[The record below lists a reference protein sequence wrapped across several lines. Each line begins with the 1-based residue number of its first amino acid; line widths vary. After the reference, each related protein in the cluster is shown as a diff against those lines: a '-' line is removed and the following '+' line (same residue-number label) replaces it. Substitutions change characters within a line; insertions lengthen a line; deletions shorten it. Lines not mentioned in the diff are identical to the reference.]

1 VSFRR
6 LLMVIELTVD
16 PEADDSDVAVAVE
29 DSIAG
34 SYGVSAYG
42 VRSIRVGLPHMHL
55 PKAVVPS

>member
-1 VSFRR
+1 VSYRR
-6 LLMVIELTVD
+6 LFMIIELTVAPD
-16 PEADDSDVAVAVE
+16 ADDGEVAVAVE

-42 VRSIRVGLPHMHL
+42 VRSVSVGMPHMHL